1 MATSEE
7 GTFYIEL
14 CKKPIRFDPVSKATN
29 VFYDDS
35 NKQVFAVRSG
45 GAMGVVVK
53 GPEDKNII
61 SFRIEDRGDVTS
73 IKFSP
78 DKKILAIQRSQK
90 SVEFINFQEDLTTD
104 QLEYSQ
110 TCKGRATIIKG
121 FIWTNNSEI
130 VFITD
135 HGIEV
140 YQVNPEKKTLKNL
153 KSLNITVIW
162 YVWMNRPDGGLLL
175 LSTGSQGNSLQPI
188 YFTFGSQN
196 RLPKFEVDLPSFP
209 KQIKQMLQ
217 ERDVSI
223 AAIYGQLYIVVLR
236 HQPRPGA
243 TGAEIVLYQIQANK
257 DSPAKKTNILKLE
270 MSGRFAINI
279 VDNLVFVHHQA
290 SKTTV
295 MFDIRLNGESDGYCL
310 ANYPVVSPL
319 PIRPFKLLMPSLNL
333 QGQEKTEYNCELY
346 SANWIVFQPDVII
359 DAKLGCLWYVEL
371 KLEVLV
377 NMIPDKCKLIK
388 FLLQRGNSKSVILSV
403 CRHML
408 LPGQQAPLMVIS
420 RVYDML
426 NKVYK
431 LFLDSEVQAL
441 ASDIYH
447 RQERTS
453 RCVIID
459 QSDMYSN
466 VFSIFEDN
474 KDIPYKFRVA
484 VLIEYIRS
492 LSQQDIPVQHY
503 LYELV
508 INILV
513 HNNCF
518 YQLHQFLQYHVL
530 SDSKPLACLM
540 LSLESVYPPAHQ
552 LALDMLKRLSTANEE
567 IIEVLL
573 SKQQLLPVLRFIRS
587 VGITDTVS
595 ARKFL
600 EAAMNTEDNRVFYT
614 VFKFFEQR
622 NSRLRSNPRFQPGEH
637 CEQYVRHFESL
648 FGTDALAPIPAPT

>member
-14 CKKPIRFDPVSKATN
+14 CKKPLRFDPVSKATN

-53 GPEDKNII
+53 GPDEKNVI
-61 SFRIEDRGDVTS
+61 SFRMEDRGDVTS

-104 QLEYSQ
+104 QQEYSQ
-110 TCKGRATIIKG
+110 TCKGRSTIIKG
-121 FIWTNNSEI
+121 FIWTNINEI

-153 KSLNITVIW
+153 KTLNITVIW

-209 KQIKQMLQ
+209 KQLKQLLQ

-257 DSPAKKTNILKLE
+257 DSPAKKTNILKLD

-279 VDNLVFVHHQA
+279 VDNLVLVHHQA

-295 MFDIRLNGESDGYCL
+295 MFDIRLDGESDGYCL
-310 ANYPVVSPL
+310 AHFPVVSPL
-319 PIRPFKLLMPSLNL
+319 PIKPFKLLMPSLNL
-333 QGQEKTEYNCELY
+333 QVQEKMEYNCELY
-346 SANWIVFQPDVII
+346 SANWIVFQPDIII

-371 KLEVLV
+371 KLEILV

-408 LPGQQAPLMVIS
+408 LPGQQANLMVIS

-447 RQERTS
+447 RQERVS

-484 VLIEYIRS
+484 VLVEYIRS

-567 IIEVLL
+567 IIEVFL

-600 EAAMNTEDNRVFYT
+600 EAAMNTDDSQVFYT

-622 NSRLRSNPRFQPGEH
+622 NSRLRNNPRFQQGEH